1 METENPDIQGSTI
14 VSIQGLPICSTL
26 SRDTNYEI
34 VSAIC
39 AAILAMSKHAVEE
52 LVCGKLKRI
61 LIDGAD
67 GKIILSKIGPNS
79 ILCMLVKND
88 ARLEDI
94 FQYFNN
100 NPPKMKEAAYIE

>member
-1 METENPDIQGSTI
+1 METENPDIQGSVI

-34 VSAIC
+34 ISAIC
-39 AAILAMSKHAVEE
+39 AAILAISKHAVEE

-61 LIDGAD
+61 LIQGVDGI
-67 GKIILSKIGPNS
+67 IILQKAGENA
-79 ILCMLVKND
+79 ILCILAKSD
-88 ARLEDI
+88 ASLGDA

-100 NPPKMKEAAYIE
+100 NPPKMKDVAYIE

>member
-1 METENPDIQGSTI
+1 METENPDIQGSVI

-26 SRDTNYEI
+26 SSDTNYEI

-61 LIDGAD
+61 LIEGVD
-67 GKIILSKIGPNS
+67 GKIVLSKAGENA
-79 ILCMLVKND
+79 ILCTLAKNN
-88 ARLEDI
+88 ANLGDI
-94 FQYFNN
+94 FHYFNN
-100 NPPKMKEAAYIE
+100 KPPKMKDAAYVG